1 MVCEEKNSTVMV
13 DLRQRECTVCQPSLE
28 ERFEVVDICDDV
40 LTQDCQDDPLNPE
53 PWTKF
58 CDTNTSKVL
67 NNGLTFNF
75 EKSLPETIAVDLVQQ
90 SLGPINDLLADTAP
104 SGINNEEDTIVV
116 TTPRIKTSSN
126 SGPRSQ
132 SETTEDVSEILK
144 ILTQKKTETRGSD
157 NFYFGE
163 TASSTPASR
172 SVTGANWPS
181 PSSSSVYFDPVLN
194 TRPLPSQYQDTTQSS
209 LTEFLNF
216 QLQKQFSSPA
226 TPVRNSVTIIEN
238 QRSPKIKP
246 SVLIT
251 TTKSEKERF
260 TTPRMSVFDETTT
273 ITSAK
278 TMTSSKVLTTAT
290 TTTTKTTTTTTSS
303 VSLTTQKSQI
313 SESNK
318 SQSRV
323 TLTPSEVIQL
333 CFLNSSYCDFSQNEV
348 IVSNRGTTTQLT
360 TTSLT
365 TTPEMEIAVTRESTL
380 LIAKQ
385 EDIKDRI
392 RKCFL
397 TGECGDTGHQRGSA
411 DQRVVSTTETLITST
426 PSPRDTALRRRVKE
440 RARACLFE
448 GICN

>member
-28 ERFEVVDICDDV
+28 ERLEVVDICDDV

-67 NNGLTFNF
+67 NNGLTFKF

-104 SGINNEEDTIVV
+104 SGTNTEDTIVV
-116 TTPRIKTSSN
+116 TTPRIKTSSK
-126 SGPRSQ
+126 SRPRSQ

-157 NFYFGE
+157 NFYFGQ
-163 TASSTPASR
+163 TATSTPASR
-172 SVTGANWPS
+172 PVTGANWPS
-181 PSSSSVYFDPVLN
+181 PSSSSSVYFNPVLN

-226 TPVRNSVTIIEN
+226 TPVRNSVTVMEN
-238 QRSPKIKP
+238 QSSVKIKP
-246 SVLIT
+246 SELIT
-251 TTKSEKERF
+251 TTKSDKDEF
-260 TTPRMSVFDETTT
+260 TTPRIPVFEVETTA

-278 TMTSSKVLTTAT
+278 TMTSSKVLTTT
-290 TTTTKTTTTTTSS
+290 TTTTGS

-313 SESNK
+313 SETNE

-333 CFLNSSYCDFSQNEV
+333 CFLNSSYCDFSKNEV
-348 IVSNRGTTTQLT
+348 LVSNRETTTALT
-360 TTSLT
+360 TTSLAT
-365 TTPEMEIAVTRESTL
+365 TLEMEIAVTMESTL

-397 TGECGDTGHQRGSA
+397 TGECGDIGQQRGSV
-411 DQRVVSTTETLITST
+411 DQRVVTTTETLISST
-426 PSPRDTALRRRVKE
+426 PSPRDAALRRRVKE

-448 GICN
+448 GKCN

>member
-28 ERFEVVDICDDV
+28 ERLEVVDICDDV

-75 EKSLPETIAVDLVQQ
+75 EKPLPETIAVDLVQQ

-104 SGINNEEDTIVV
+104 SGTNTEDTIVV
-116 TTPRIKTSSN
+116 TTPRIKTSSK
-126 SGPRSQ
+126 SRPRSQ

-157 NFYFGE
+157 NFYFGQ
-163 TASSTPASR
+163 TATSTPASR
-172 SVTGANWPS
+172 PVTGANWPS
-181 PSSSSVYFDPVLN
+181 PSSSSSSVYFNPVLN

-226 TPVRNSVTIIEN
+226 TPVRNSVTVMEN
-238 QRSPKIKP
+238 QSSVKIKP
-246 SVLIT
+246 SELIT
-251 TTKSEKERF
+251 TTKSDKDKF
-260 TTPRMSVFDETTT
+260 TTPRIPVFEVETTA

-278 TMTSSKVLTTAT
+278 TMTSSKVLTTT
-290 TTTTKTTTTTTSS
+290 TTTTGS

-313 SESNK
+313 SETNE

-348 IVSNRGTTTQLT
+348 LVSNRETTTPLT
-360 TTSLT
+360 TTSLAT
-365 TTPEMEIAVTRESTL
+365 TLEMELAVTRESTL

-397 TGECGDTGHQRGSA
+397 TGECGDTGHQRGSV
-411 DQRVVSTTETLITST
+411 DQRVVTTTETLISST
-426 PSPRDTALRRRVKE
+426 PSPRDAALRRRVKE

-448 GICN
+448 GKCN